1 MPGFLFCDNFPSLP
15 VSSRGPDA
23 LGDRIMAALNRLLVP
38 DQYVARALGL
48 LQPLFALGTRL
59 YVGWVFFRSGWLK
72 ISDWE
77 QTIALFEY
85 EYRTPLLSPTAAAIL
100 GTFGELAF
108 PVLLWLGLF
117 VVNAMA
123 VISYAH
129 VLLADGFVAA
139 LRQHEIWGFMLAML
153 AIYGPGKL
161 SLDHV
166 LAR

>member
-1 MPGFLFCDNFPSLP
+1 MP
-15 VSSRGPDA
+15 
-23 LGDRIMAALNRLLVP
+23 ALNRLLIP
-38 DQYVARALGL
+38 DRYAARALDT

-59 YVGWVFFRSGWLK
+59 YVGWVFFKSGWLK

-85 EYRTPLLSPTAAAIL
+85 EYRTPVLSPTAAAIL

-108 PVLLWLGLF
+108 PIFLWLGLFSRLSALGLF

-123 VISYAH
+123 VVSYAH

-153 AIYGPGKL
+153 AIYGAGKF
-161 SLDHV
+161 SLDH
-166 LAR
+166 LLER